1 MNYIT
6 IMLRIGTDCS
16 VIEAPVQAL
25 LQMGTIYLLTVIEIA
40 KVSSRV
46 LMLMNLLKLKI
57 IRIINL

>member
-1 MNYIT
+1 
-6 IMLRIGTDCS
+6 MLRIGTDCS